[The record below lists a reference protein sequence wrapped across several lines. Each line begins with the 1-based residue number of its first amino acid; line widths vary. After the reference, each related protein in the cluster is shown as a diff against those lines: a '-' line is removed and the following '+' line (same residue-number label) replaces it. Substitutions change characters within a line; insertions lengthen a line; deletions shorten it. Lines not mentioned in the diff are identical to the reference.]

1 MEKEE
6 LRKKY
11 PKLIEE
17 LETGTGKA
25 DIQFEVEKP
34 KPKRKFAGYNPNVID
49 FIRRCTNDSQALEI
63 IEYMKNREEISFEE
77 AEKLCKQLEEEG
89 LRSFGRKKEHG
100 YYEREG

>member
-6 LRKKY
+6 LKKKY

-34 KPKRKFAGYNPNVID
+34 KLKRKFAGYNPNVID
-49 FIRRCTNDSQALEI
+49 FIRRCTNDTQALEI

>member
-49 FIRRCTNDSQALEI
+49 FIRRCTNDTQALEI
-63 IEYMKNREEISFEE
+63 IEYMKNREEITVEE
-77 AEKLCKQLEEEG
+77 AEKLYKQLEEEG

>member
-49 FIRRCTNDSQALEI
+49 FIRRCTNDTQALEI

>member
-6 LRKKY
+6 LKKKY

-34 KPKRKFAGYNPNVID
+34 KPKRKFVGYNPNVID
-49 FIRRCTNDSQALEI
+49 FIRRCTNDTQALEI